1 MLSVKMGEALGLS
14 QNELSKL
21 KRAGYLHDIGK
32 IVLDDELLATESLNE
47 DELEAVRQHAVVGY
61 RILNLFEDT
70 MDIAEYVYSHHERWD
85 GTGYPRGLTGEQI
98 PLLSRILSVA
108 EAYDR
113 IVNRDEVMHLSL
125 KERKAEALEIIRAAS
140 GTRFD
145 PQVVNALLRTQE
157 I

>member
-1 MLSVKMGEALGLS
+1 M
-14 QNELSKL
+14 
-21 KRAGYLHDIGK
+21 
-32 IVLDDELLATESLNE
+32 
-47 DELEAVRQHAVVGY
+47 
-61 RILNLFEDT
+61 
-70 MDIAEYVYSHHERWD
+70 YSHHERWD
-85 GTGYPRGLTGEQI
+85 GSGYPRGLTGEQI

-113 IVNRDEVMHLSL
+113 MLHRKEVMHYSTE
-125 KERKAEALEIIRAAS
+125 ERKAEELEIIRAAS

>member
-1 MLSVKMGEALGLS
+1 M
-14 QNELSKL
+14 
-21 KRAGYLHDIGK
+21 
-32 IVLDDELLATESLNE
+32 LDDELLATESLNE

-85 GTGYPRGLTGEQI
+85 GSGYPRGLTGEQI

-113 IVNRDEVMHLSL
+113 MLHRKGVMHYSTE
-125 KERKAEALEIIRAAS
+125 ERKAEELEIIRAAS